1 VEALSKKALGGIK
14 MIKPLSIEKLRKR
27 TNPADLGF
35 ETTRDI
41 GELETIIGQKRAV
54 EAISF
59 GLSVPNKGYNIF
71 VVGSQGSG
79 RTTYTLERV
88 KERAKR
94 EKAPN
99 DYLYAY
105 NFKNPEEPVALSL
118 PAGKG
123 PELAKHMSDM
133 IEELK
138 NVLSKTFENNQYED
152 AKAQLVKDFQEEVNN
167 LMEELREWALARGFA
182 IKRTPQGFVNVPVI
196 LDESSDSEAEE
207 QEDGAS
213 SNGKKTKP
221 KYKEM
226 QQEDFEALSEEEQKD
241 LQERS
246 EAVSQKT
253 LEVLRL
259 IRDKEK
265 RLKEKIKEL
274 ESEICRTAIMPYMQ
288 ELKEKFGYKGKLGN
302 WFDALQEDIISNFS
316 IFVAAARDDSG
327 NEQDFGRYDLNIFV
341 TNNPED
347 GAPVVWETNP
357 SYYNMA
363 GKIEYESRQGVLAT
377 DFRKIIAGTIQKA
390 NGGYL
395 ILQAEELLRNFMSWE
410 TLKRVIRTQQI
421 RVENLGEQLGIIP
434 VSSLRPEPIDI
445 KLKVILIG
453 SRLLYHLLNIYD
465 PEFQKLFKIKAD
477 FDVDMP
483 RDLENE
489 KQMAL
494 FVGGFVQ
501 KEGLKHFSADALAEL
516 IEWSSRLAGHSKKM
530 STQFNK
536 ICEVIVE
543 ASAWA
548 KDAEIVE
555 REHVIKALQEK
566 KFRANLVE
574 ERVFS
579 AFRDGTIKIQTDGE
593 VVGQINGLTVV
604 DMGDYSFGHP
614 VRITANTYMG
624 SEGVVNIEREVKM
637 TGPIHNKGLMILESY
652 LGQKYAQDFPLSL
665 SARITFEQTYSG
677 IEGDSAS
684 STELYCL
691 LSSLSEVPLKQGI
704 AVTGSVDQHGNV
716 QPIGGVNEKIEG
728 FFKYCMATGLTGEQ
742 GVIIPQQNIQHL
754 MLDHEV
760 VEAVASGKFHIWAVK
775 NIDEGIELLTGVEA
789 GIPDGNGCFPSES
802 IHGKVMV
809 KLRGW
814 MEKAT
819 KLRKDVEKENRYVKK
834 NRTDRDENGTEK

>member
-1 VEALSKKALGGIK
+1 MEALSKKVLGGIK

-41 GELETIIGQKRAV
+41 GGLETIIGQKRAV

-94 EKAPN
+94 EKAPD

-152 AKAQLVKDFQEEVNN
+152 AKAQLVKNFQEEVNG
-167 LMEELREWALARGFA
+167 LMEELREWALAKGFA
-182 IKRTPQGFVNVPVI
+182 IKRTPQGFVNIPVI
-196 LDESSDSEAEE
+196 LDENSDSDSEE

-213 SNGKKTKP
+213 SNGKNTKP

-265 RLKEKIKEL
+265 KLKEEIKEL

-288 ELKEKFGYKGKLGN
+288 ELKEKFGYEGKLGD

-316 IFVAAARDDSG
+316 IFVAAARDDSV
-327 NEQDFGRYDLNIFV
+327 NEQDFDRYDLNIFV
-341 TNNPED
+341 TNNPEN
-347 GAPVVWETNP
+347 GAPVIWETNP

-377 DFRKIIAGTIQKA
+377 DFRKIISGAIQKA

-501 KEGLKHFSADALAEL
+501 KEGLKHFSVDALAEL

-579 AFRDGTIKIQTDGE
+579 AYRDGTIKIQTDGE

-624 SEGVVNIEREVKM
+624 SEGIVNIEREVKM

-704 AVTGSVDQHGNV
+704 AVTGSVDQHGNI

-728 FFKYCMATGLTGEQ
+728 FFKYCKANGLTGEQ
-742 GVIIPQQNIQHL
+742 GVIIPEQNVQHL

-760 VEAVASGKFHIWAVK
+760 VEAVALGKFHVWAVK
-775 NIDEGIELLTGVEA
+775 SIDEGIELLTGVEA
-789 GIPDGNGCFPSES
+789 GIPDGNGCFPPES
-802 IHGKVMV
+802 IHGKVMA

-814 MEKAT
+814 MEKAI
-819 KLRKDVEKENRYVKK
+819 KLKKDIEKENRPVKK
-834 NRTDRDENGTEK
+834 NRSDGNENGTEK

>member
-1 VEALSKKALGGIK
+1 
-14 MIKPLSIEKLRKR
+14 MIKPLSIEKLRRR
-27 TNPADLGF
+27 TNPKDLGF
-35 ETTRDI
+35 ETTMDI
-41 GELETIIGQKRAV
+41 GGLETLIGQKRAV
-54 EAISF
+54 DAISF
-59 GLSVPNKGYNIF
+59 GLKVSNKGYNIF

-88 KERAKR
+88 KENAKK

-105 NFKNPEEPVALSL
+105 NFDNPEEPIALSL

-133 IEELK
+133 VEELK
-138 NVLSKTFENNQYED
+138 GVLSKAFENSEYED
-152 AKAQLVKDFQEEVNN
+152 AKAQLVKEFQEDVNN
-167 LMEELREWALARGFA
+167 LMEELRSWALTKGFA
-182 IKRTPQGFVNVPVI
+182 IKRTPQGFVNIPVI
-196 LDESSDSEAEE
+196 LDEDSDSESDQDQEE
-207 QEDGAS
+207 THAS
-213 SNGKKTKP
+213 PDDKKTKP

-226 QQEDFEALSEEEQKD
+226 QQEDFEALSEEEQKE
-241 LQERS
+241 LQKRS
-246 EAVSQKT
+246 EEVSQKT

-259 IRDKEK
+259 VRDKEK
-265 RLKEKIKEL
+265 ELKEKIKTL
-274 ESEICRTAIMPYMQ
+274 EAEICRTAIMPYMQ
-288 ELKEKFGYKGKLGN
+288 ELKDKFGDEGKLGE
-302 WFDALQEDIISNFS
+302 WFNALQEDIISNFS
-316 IFVAAARDDSG
+316 VFVAAARDESIS
-327 NEQDFGRYDLNIFV
+327 EQEFSRYDLNVFV
-341 TNNPED
+341 TNDPEN

-357 SYYNMA
+357 SYYNLA
-363 GKIEYESRQGVLAT
+363 GKIEYESRQGILAT
-377 DFRKIIAGTIQKA
+377 DFRKIIAGAIQKA

-395 ILQAEELLRNFMSWE
+395 ILQAEEVLRNFMSWD
-410 TLKRVIRTQQI
+410 TLKRVIRTQKI

-445 KLKVILIG
+445 NLKVILIG

-465 PEFQKLFKIKAD
+465 PEFQKLFKVKAD
-477 FDVDMP
+477 FDIDMP
-483 RDLENE
+483 RNLENE

-494 FVGGFVQ
+494 FVAGFVQ
-501 KEGLKHFSADALAEL
+501 KEKLKHFSADAVAEL
-516 IEWSSRLAGHSKKM
+516 IEWSSRLAEHSQRM

-548 KDAEIVE
+548 GEEEVVRK
-555 REHVIKALQEK
+555 EHVIKALREK
-566 KFRANLVE
+566 QFRSNLVE
-574 ERVFS
+574 ERIFNS
-579 AFRDGTIKIQTDGE
+579 FKDGTVKIQTDGLK
-593 VVGQINGLTVV
+593 VGQINGLTVV

-637 TGPIHNKGLMILESY
+637 TGPIHNKGLLILESY
-652 LGQKYAQDFPLSL
+652 LGAKYAQEFPLSL

-691 LSSLSEVPLKQGI
+691 LSSLSDVPLKQGI

-728 FFKYCMATGLTGEQ
+728 FFKYCKVNGLTGEQ
-742 GVIIPQQNIQHL
+742 GVIIPEQNVKHL

-760 VEAVASGKFHIWAVK
+760 LDAVASGKFHIWAVK
-775 NIDEGIELLTGVEA
+775 NVDEGIELLTGIEA
-789 GIPDGNGCFPSES
+789 GVPDDKGCFPPDS
-802 IHGKVMV
+802 IHGRVMA

-814 MEKAT
+814 MEKAARL
-819 KLRKDVEKENRYVKK
+819 KKDLDKADRCAREKQEKE
-834 NRTDRDENGTEK
+834 TDEDKDKSNS